1 MNHSIDIIYLRE
13 IMSILQNLC
22 SLEPQSSWKP
32 FILSSE
38 LLYLIQLCD
47 NVGEISGA
55 LLSLQN
61 LSRRKMKAINE
72 DIHDECGTK
81 SIWQNVLDGTVIIKK

>member
-1 MNHSIDIIYLRE
+1 MNHSIDIICLRE

-47 NVGEISGA
+47 DVGEISGA

-72 DIHDECGTK
+72 GIHDECGPK
-81 SIWQNVLDGTVIIKK
+81 SIWQNVLDGTAIIKK